1 MNLATHKESDMELLF
16 KTTQFDEG
24 TVTKHSNFDDGAT
37 WMEVTELFWK
47 HLNAVG
53 YHIDE
58 ELVNVMLEAAEDL
71 QVARFQQ
78 LLCND

>member
-1 MNLATHKESDMELLF
+1 MELLF
-16 KTTQFDEG
+16 KTTQFDG
-24 TVTKHSNFDDGAT
+24 TTVTRHSNFDDYAN

-47 HLNAVG
+47 HLNSVG

-58 ELVNVMLEAAEDL
+58 ELVNVMLEAADDL
-71 QVARFQQ
+71 QIARLQQ